1 MPMDKDILDRY
12 NSELGATRYTTK
24 FKRNLTERVNNWNEQ
39 RLLRRVLRTIADGKR
54 LELALD
60 LPCGYGRIYPIL
72 REFAEQVVEGDWSSH
87 LLRIAQEYQK
97 KDGQHH
103 PATGYVRATA
113 LAMPFPDGAFDL
125 VLSIRLCHHIR
136 EYAERLQYVQEI
148 LRISK
153 QWAVFTYFDFH
164 SVKNQLRE
172 FRRRFIN
179 KSAKWTLRASDIQKL
194 ADEAGFD
201 IIRLIPLSYFFSGHR
216 YAVLR
221 RRDHD

>member
-1 MPMDKDILDRY
+1 MDKDILDRY
-12 NSELGATRYTTK
+12 DSALGATRYKTK
-24 FKRNLTERVNNWNEQ
+24 FKRHLTERVNNRHEQ
-39 RLLRRVLRTIADGKR
+39 RLLRRVLRTIADGKP

-60 LPCGYGRIYPIL
+60 LPCGYGRLYPIL
-72 REFAEQVVEGDWSSH
+72 REFTHHVVEGDWSSH
-87 LLRIAQEYQK
+87 LLRIAQEYQRNESL
-97 KDGQHH
+97 HS
-103 PATGYVRATA
+103 PAAGYVRATA
-113 LAMPFPDGAFDL
+113 LAMPFPDGTFDL

-136 EYAERLQYVQEI
+136 EFAERLQYVREI

-164 SVKNQLRE
+164 SIKNQVRE

-179 KSAKWTLRASDIQKL
+179 KSPKWTLRASDIQGV

-221 RRDHD
+221 RREHD

>member
-1 MPMDKDILDRY
+1 MDKDVLDRY
-12 NSELGATRYTTK
+12 DSALGATRYKTK
-24 FKRNLTERVNNWNEQ
+24 FKRRLTERVNNRHEQ
-39 RLLRRVLRTIADGKR
+39 RLLRRVLRTIADEKP

-60 LPCGYGRIYPIL
+60 LPCGYGRLYPIL
-72 REFAEQVVEGDWSSH
+72 REFTHHVVEGDWSSH
-87 LLRIAQEYQK
+87 LLQIAQEYQR
-97 KDGQHH
+97 KDSLHS
-103 PATGYVRATA
+103 PAAGYVRTTA
-113 LAMPFPDGAFDL
+113 LAMPFPDGTFDL

-136 EYAERLQYVQEI
+136 EYAERLQYVREI

-164 SVKNQLRE
+164 SIKNQVRE

-179 KSAKWTLRASDIQKL
+179 KSPKWTLRASDIQGV